1 MQEEKRR
8 KGPAGRKSTR
18 ARGARYEE
26 LAAAFLEKQGYVIL
40 EKNFFCRTGEI
51 DIIAREGDTLVFVE
65 VKYRKDLAAGDPA
78 DRHRKVTD
86 CPRVTVASGLKVVGV
101 VPLVMPCSTAHS
113 TAL

>member
-40 EKNFFCRTGEI
+40 KRIFSAGPERLTLS
-51 DIIAREGDTLVFVE
+51 RERETRWSLW
-65 VKYRKDLAAGDPA
+65 R
-78 DRHRKVTD
+78 
-86 CPRVTVASGLKVVGV
+86 
-101 VPLVMPCSTAHS
+101 
-113 TAL
+113 

>member
-78 DRHRKVTD
+78 EAVNERKQEKI
-86 CPRVTVASGLKVVGV
+86 RKAAAFYLSLI
-101 VPLVMPCSTAHS
+101 HI
-113 TAL
+113 

>member
-65 VKYRKDLAAGDPA
+65 VKYSKDLAAGDPA
-78 DRHRKVTD
+78 EAVNERKQEKIRKAAAFYLYARGFVRNS
-86 CPRVTVASGLKVVGV
+86 PVV
-101 VPLVMPCSTAHS
+101 LTW
-113 TAL
+113 

>member
-18 ARGARYEE
+18 ARGARHEE

-65 VKYRKDLAAGDPA
+65 VKYRKDLAAG
-78 DRHRKVTD
+78 
-86 CPRVTVASGLKVVGV
+86 CQ
-101 VPLVMPCSTAHS
+101 
-113 TAL
+113 